1 MTASNVKGFFQWMF
15 AGCSGWVKN
24 IYFWGMVLI
33 GVSLL
38 ATLGGCPDPWPFR
51 IYVTGLVMV
60 LVECVRQVLK
70 LQYQRYQNELERTER
85 ELMRKN

>member
-1 MTASNVKGFFQWMF
+1 MTASNVKGFVQWMF

-33 GVSLL
+33 GLSLV
-38 ATLGGCPDPWPFR
+38 ATLGGCPAPWPFR
-51 IYVTGLVMV
+51 IYAVGLVMV

-70 LQYQRYQNELERTER
+70 LQYQRYRNELERTER

>member
-1 MTASNVKGFFQWMF
+1 MTAGNVKGFVQWMF
-15 AGCSGWVKN
+15 AGCSDWVKN

-38 ATLGGCPDPWPFR
+38 AVLGGCPDPWPFR
-51 IYVTGLVMV
+51 IYITGMVMAV
-60 LVECVRQVLK
+60 IECVRQVIK
-70 LQYQRYQNELERTER
+70 LQYQRYQRELERTER